1 MSLLVEKL
9 VQYAAYHRDRRNIAT
24 HFVGIPAIVI
34 GIEAALARPSGNVAA
49 FAFLPVSLPVSPA
62 ALLTIAVVIFYFAVD
77 RRYGTFMTFFFSLAA
92 WAGVAIGRQSTG
104 VWLLASAFLF
114 IGGWAIQFLGHA
126 FEGKKP
132 AFIDDLVGLLIGP
145 LFIVAEAGFSL
156 GMRTDLRDE
165 IERRAGPVRS
175 GAAAAE

>member
-1 MSLLVEKL
+1 MSLLVENL

-24 HFVGIPAIVI
+24 HFVGIPAIVV
-34 GIEAALARPSGNVAA
+34 GIEAALARPALDVAVGS
-49 FAFLPVSLPVSPA
+49 FLPVSLPVSPA
-62 ALLTIAVVIFYFAVD
+62 ALVTTAVVIFYFALD
-77 RRYGTFMTFFFSLAA
+77 RRYGALMTFFFSLAA

-114 IGGWAIQFLGHA
+114 IGGWAIQFVGHA

-156 GMRTDLRDE
+156 GMRTELRDE

-175 GAAAAE
+175 AAVPAK